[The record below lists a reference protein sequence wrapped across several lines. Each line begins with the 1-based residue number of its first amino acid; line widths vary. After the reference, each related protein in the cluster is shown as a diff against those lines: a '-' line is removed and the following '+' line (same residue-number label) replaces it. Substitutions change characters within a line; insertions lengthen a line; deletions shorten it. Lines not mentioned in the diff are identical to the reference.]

1 MKAKPE
7 KPPGIVTPQKLKE
20 RPAEFVSVHEK
31 PAYAQEIAA
40 LQGEGT
46 NKEVP
51 MDQSSDHNTP
61 SEVSSSG
68 RSIHSRTLT
77 EMQKAARAVL
87 EVAAVQNF
95 PDELSSETPSE

>member
-7 KPPGIVTPQKLKE
+7 KPPGIVMPQKLKE
-20 RPAEFVSVHEK
+20 RPAELVSAHEK

-46 NKEVP
+46 NKEVL
-51 MDQSSDHNTP
+51 MDKSSDHNTP
-61 SEVSSSG
+61 SEVGSSG
-68 RSIHSRTLT
+68 RLIHSRTST
-77 EMQKAARAVL
+77 EMQKAAHAAL

-95 PDELSSETPSE
+95 PDKLSSETLSE